1 MAIADDLVGHAHIA
15 YLGDPFEQYC
25 GLNGKPLIGGWI
37 EVYKA
42 RY

>member
-1 MAIADDLVGHAHIA
+1 MALADDLVGYAHIA

-37 EVYKA
+37 EVYEA